1 VITTAVKVKV
11 AAFLVLGLLATG
23 YLLRTYVGIDPFR
36 DDTRVTIELGD
47 ASGLFEGSEVTY
59 RGVSIGTVDALEVT
73 DTGTD
78 VRIVL
83 DADAPP
89 VPADVAVTV
98 ANRSAIG
105 EQYLDLV
112 PREAGGSGDGADG
125 DHTVLADGDR
135 VVAADATVPPAF
147 DAVLRSGRDFVASV
161 PEDALRTVVDETYL
175 AARGVSPDVAQLVQT
190 SLEWARTADAN
201 FLVTTRLIESSA
213 TVLDRQLA
221 SADAIRSF
229 SGDLELLAATL
240 ADSDGDLRALIG
252 ATPQAALQLRD
263 LVAEVGR
270 PLGLLLTNL
279 VTPAQV
285 FGVNSAGVED
295 LMIRLPDAVSAGWA
309 VTSTGSLNLSLV
321 PNFANPLPC
330 TTGYEGTPRRA
341 GDATGGGAF
350 DTDAGCTL
358 TSGPSNVRGPGAVP
372 SNLDDL
378 AVPVD
383 PGTARPTGGAPVV
396 IRDATSL
403 EDLMGGIG

>member
-1 VITTAVKVKV
+1 MITTAVKVKV
-11 AAFLVLGLLATG
+11 VAFVVLGLLATG
-23 YLLRTYVGIDPFR
+23 YLLRTYVGIDPLR
-36 DDTRVTIELGD
+36 DDTRVTIELSD

-59 RGVSIGTVDALEVT
+59 RGVSVGTVDALEVT

-83 DADAPP
+83 DADAPAI
-89 VPADVAVTV
+89 PADVDVTV

-112 PREAGGSGDGADG
+112 PAGSADRA
-125 DHTVLADGDR
+125 VLADGDR

-175 AARGVSPDVAQLVQT
+175 AARGVSPDVARLVET
-190 SLEWARTADAN
+190 SLAWARTADAN

-213 TVLDRQLA
+213 TVLDRQLD

-240 ADSDGDLRALIG
+240 RDSDGDLRALIG

>member
-1 VITTAVKVKV
+1 MITTAVKVKV
-11 AAFLVLGLLATG
+11 IAFVVLGLLATA
-23 YLLRTYVGIDPFR
+23 YLLRTYVGIDPLR
-36 DDTRVTIELGD
+36 DDTRVTFELSD

-59 RGVSIGTVDALEVT
+59 RGVSVGTVDALEVT
-73 DTGTD
+73 DAGTD
-78 VRIVL
+78 VRVVL
-83 DADAPP
+83 DADAPA
-89 VPADVAVTV
+89 VPADVDVTV

-112 PREAGGSGDGADG
+112 PTDSDTTGSASGDRA
-125 DHTVLADGDR
+125 VLADGDR

-175 AARGVSPDVAQLVQT
+175 AARGVSPDVAQLVGT

-201 FLVTTRLIESSA
+201 FLVTTRLIDSSA

-252 ATPQAALQLRD
+252 ATPQAAVQLRD

-309 VTSTGSLNLSLV
+309 VTSTGSLQLSLV

-341 GDATGGGAF
+341 GDDTGGGAF

-358 TSGPSNVRGPGAVP
+358 TGGPSNVRGPGSVP

>member
-1 VITTAVKVKV
+1 MITTAVKVKV
-11 AAFLVLGLLATG
+11 VAFLVLGLLATG
-23 YLLRTYVGIDPFR
+23 YLLRTYVGVDPLR
-36 DDTRVTIELGD
+36 DDTRVTVELSD

-59 RGVSIGTVDALEVT
+59 RGVSIGTVDELEVT

-78 VRIVL
+78 VQVVL

-89 VPADVAVTV
+89 VPADVDVTV

-112 PREAGGSGDGADG
+112 PREAGDDDRA
-125 DHTVLADGDR
+125 VLADGDR
-135 VVAADATVPPAF
+135 VVATDATVPPAF

-175 AARGVSPDVAQLVQT
+175 AARGVSPDVAQLVET
-190 SLEWARTADAN
+190 SLAWAQTADAN

-240 ADSDGDLRALIG
+240 RDSDGDLRALIG
-252 ATPQAALQLRD
+252 ATPPAALQLRD